1 MGSGKTT
8 LGKRLAKKI
17 NKTYFDLDAE
27 IEKREDVTINELFEQ
42 HGEDY
47 FRTIERQTLIDL
59 IESNES
65 FVMSLGGG
73 TPCYLDNMEVIN
85 RSGISI
91 YLKYN
96 SGMLVS
102 RLLNAQTKRPLIK
115 NMDKEA
121 LNKFVVKK
129 LNERELY
136 YSKGS
141 LVVESAN
148 IKVDH
153 LVELL

>member
-148 IKVDH
+148 IKVSH
-153 LVELL
+153 FGGF